1 MNRNE
6 FDQYLEII
14 KTVLLN
20 SPVKINKWRE
30 NFMLE
35 VILLYLIIPR
45 KINFLQLRHYGC
57 FGEHRYRQQFGRKFN
72 WLSFNVCLVHISVIG
87 LLLLL
92 N

>member
-1 MNRNE
+1 MNTSKL
-6 FDQYLEII
+6 DYYLEII

-45 KINFLQLRHYGC
+45 RINFLQLRRYGC
-57 FGEHRYRQQFGRKFN
+57 FGEQRYR
-72 WLSFNVCLVHISVIG
+72 
-87 LLLLL
+87 
-92 N
+92 